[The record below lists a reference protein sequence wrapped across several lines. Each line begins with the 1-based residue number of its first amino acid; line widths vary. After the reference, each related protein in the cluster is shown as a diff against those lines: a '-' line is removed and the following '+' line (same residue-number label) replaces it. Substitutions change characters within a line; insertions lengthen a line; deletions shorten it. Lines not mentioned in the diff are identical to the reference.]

1 MTRTSVASALLAAAA
16 AGVLPLASAQV
27 LPPASTAP
35 RADTLAVAPVSAANS
50 ATIAPAG
57 TTGRVTTAEYR
68 LAAGDVVRVIVFQN
82 PELSLETRVTDAGS
96 ISYPLLGALPA
107 AGRTVN
113 DLERLIIDGLRDGNF
128 VRHPQVTVVLTQ
140 VRGNQVNVLGQV
152 NRPGRYPLEQAET
165 RLSDIL
171 AIAGGTAAAGADVV
185 VVTGTRDGR
194 PFRAEVDLPSLF
206 VPGGSAQDLLVMNGD
221 VIWVDRQPLVYIY
234 GEVQRPGPMRLERG
248 MTLMQA
254 LATGGG
260 LTARGT
266 ERGIRVHRR
275 GADGQV
281 QILDVNMAGEL
292 RNGDVVYVRESLF

>member
-1 MTRTSVASALLAAAA
+1 VSRLSVASVVLAAVAAIVSLPAA
-16 AGVLPLASAQV
+16 AQTVPM
-27 LPPASTAP
+27 AP
-35 RADTLAVAPVSAANS
+35 SLHAVAA
-50 ATIAPAG
+50 APAPG
-57 TTGRVTTAEYR
+57 PVAAVQAGRSSAAEYR

-82 PELSLETRVTDAGS
+82 PDLSIETRVTDAGS
-96 ISYPLLGALPA
+96 ISYPLLGTLQA

-113 DLERLIIDGLRDGNF
+113 DLERLIVEGLRDGSF
-128 VRHPQVTVVLTQ
+128 VKQPQVTVVLTQ

-165 RLSDIL
+165 RLSDML
-171 AIAGGTAAAGADVV
+171 AIAGGTAASGADVV
-185 VVTGTRDGR
+185 VVTGQRGGR
-194 PFRAEVDLPSLF
+194 PFRAEVDVPSLF
-206 VPGGSAQDLLVMNGD
+206 LPGANAPDLLVMNGD
-221 VIWVDRQPLVYIY
+221 VIWVDRQPVVYIY

-260 LTARGT
+260 LTLRGT

-281 QILDVNMAGEL
+281 QVLDVGMAGEL
-292 RNGDVVYVRESLF
+292 RSGDVVHVRESLF

>member
-1 MTRTSVASALLAAAA
+1 MSRLSVASVVLAAVAAIVSLPAA
-16 AGVLPLASAQV
+16 AQTVPM
-27 LPPASTAP
+27 AP
-35 RADTLAVAPVSAANS
+35 SLHAVAA
-50 ATIAPAG
+50 APAPG
-57 TTGRVTTAEYR
+57 PVAAVQAGRPSTAEYR

-82 PELSLETRVTDAGS
+82 PDLSIETRVTDAGS
-96 ISYPLLGALPA
+96 ISYPLLGTLQA

-113 DLERLIIDGLRDGNF
+113 DLERLIVEGLRDGSF
-128 VRHPQVTVVLTQ
+128 VKQPQVTVVLTQ

-165 RLSDIL
+165 RLSDML

-185 VVTGTRDGR
+185 VVTGQRGGR
-194 PFRAEVDLPSLF
+194 PFRAEVDVPSLF
-206 VPGGSAQDLLVMNGD
+206 LPGANAPDLLVMNGD
-221 VIWVDRQPLVYIY
+221 VIWVDRQPVVYIY

-260 LTARGT
+260 LTLRGT

-281 QILDVNMAGEL
+281 QVLDVGMAGEL
-292 RNGDVVYVRESLF
+292 RSGDVVHVRESLF